1 MKQILLTIRDEGRAV
16 HRLVAE
22 EVVDVVIAALGAEPD
37 TVEEL
42 ESALARYMG
51 PGDERRFLRR
61 WPDGV
66 DTGTE
71 SRQACVVDLPGRL
84 VVASSARL
92 LPEHDGLVTYVDGER
107 DGRIW
112 LGYAISADWLLTA
125 PLGDWEATSQQ
136 RRQERAALPMIDT
149 RVILYG
155 QLVPFI
161 VQQCFALPARSASDQ
176 ELARDIHRRWLTLP
190 RVDLQDLA
198 PRDWLLARREIIDR
212 DLQDRFE
219 QWSRLGECPPGLSR
233 ESRAFRLAGFGTNEI
248 VLYYD
253 LCRACSRLL
262 GACASGPRYGP
273 PAGDCPSGEHPA
285 GLAVDATG
293 GLAGLFP

>member
-66 DTGTE
+66 GTVTE

-92 LPEHDGLVTYVDGER
+92 LPEHDGLVTYVDRER
-107 DGRIW
+107 DGRS
-112 LGYAISADWLLTA
+112 G
-125 PLGDWEATSQQ
+125 
-136 RRQERAALPMIDT
+136 
-149 RVILYG
+149 
-155 QLVPFI
+155 LVMP
-161 VQQCFALPARSASDQ
+161 S
-176 ELARDIHRRWLTLP
+176 
-190 RVDLQDLA
+190 
-198 PRDWLLARREIIDR
+198 
-212 DLQDRFE
+212 
-219 QWSRLGECPPGLSR
+219 PPIGS
-233 ESRAFRLAGFGTNEI
+233 
-248 VLYYD
+248 
-253 LCRACSRLL
+253 
-262 GACASGPRYGP
+262 
-273 PAGDCPSGEHPA
+273 
-285 GLAVDATG
+285 
-293 GLAGLFP
+293 